1 MSRPSTAPGEAAGR
15 QDQEAGPE
23 VKEDMGLTKALG

>member
-1 MSRPSTAPGEAAGR
+1 MSRPSAAHEEAAGR
-15 QDQEAGPE
+15 QDQEIGPE